1 MGPPEG
7 KDGVANQWG
16 RDAGGPTGRSGGMA
30 GLVVTGVLALA
41 LGLAGGYATARLV
54 APEAADAPQAA
65 PAAPASPGP
74 SASVPAVR
82 DGSLYKLYQE
92 TQRQREAAMR
102 EAGELRMKLVEL
114 QSHYGNMEA
123 ELQTLRKGADAGEE
137 ADTAAEAL
145 ALSQRQR
152 IEQLEDQVIG
162 ANRRLEDANAAV
174 AKANRQKEQALKEAG
189 DLKIRLTQM
198 QSDLS
203 DLETRSQNME
213 LHARQASDR
222 IDAAEKAAE
231 LLKQERDR
239 LKADLSTVRAE
250 RDSLKAAQKPAEE
263 APAEPAEEPSADT
276 PAEADQTVA
285 SRDRQA
291 VADAIARA
299 PGLKTLDFADRQR
312 LADNLEKGACVTDAL
327 EDIFVRVPVLTLR
340 SLIRD
345 LDSPC

>member
-1 MGPPEG
+1 M
-7 KDGVANQWG
+7 ANQWG
-16 RDAGGPTGRSGGMA
+16 RDGGGPAGRGGGAA
-30 GLVVTGVLALA
+30 GLVVTGVVALA
-41 LGLAGGYATARLV
+41 LGLAGGYGTARLV
-54 APEAADAPQAA
+54 APEFQAPQPSI
-65 PAAPASPGP
+65 PAAP
-74 SASVPAVR
+74 SAPATVPPVR

-114 QSHYGNMEA
+114 QSHAGNLEA
-123 ELQTLRKGADAGEE
+123 ELRALRKGAGTEGE
-137 ADTAAEAL
+137 ADTAAETL

-152 IEQLEDQVIG
+152 IEQLEDELIG
-162 ANRRLEDANAAV
+162 AKQRLEEASTAI

-189 DLKIRLTQM
+189 ALKVRLTQL

-203 DLETRSQNME
+203 DLEARNQNME
-213 LHARQASDR
+213 LHGRQAGER
-222 IDAAEKAAE
+222 LDAAEKAAKA
-231 LLKQERDR
+231 LTQERDR
-239 LKADLSTVRAE
+239 LKADLSAVRAE
-250 RDSLKAAQKPAEE
+250 RDALIAAQKQAE
-263 APAEPAEEPSADT
+263 APEETVAEPPSGENTEEDL
-276 PAEADQTVA
+276 TVA

-291 VADAIARA
+291 VADAMARA

>member
-1 MGPPEG
+1 M
-7 KDGVANQWG
+7 ANQWG
-16 RDAGGPTGRSGGMA
+16 RDGGGPSGRGGGAA
-30 GLVVTGVLALA
+30 GLVVTGVVALA
-41 LGLAGGYATARLV
+41 LGLAGGYGTARLV
-54 APEAADAPQAA
+54 APEFQAPQPSIPAAPSAPADAPAT
-65 PAAPASPGP
+65 
-74 SASVPAVR
+74 VPPVR

-114 QSHYGNMEA
+114 QSHAGNLEA
-123 ELQTLRKGADAGEE
+123 ELRALRKGAGTEGE
-137 ADTAAEAL
+137 ADTAAETL

-152 IEQLEDQVIG
+152 IEQLEDELIG
-162 ANRRLEDANAAV
+162 AKQRLEEASTAI

-189 DLKIRLTQM
+189 ALKVRLTQL

-203 DLETRSQNME
+203 DLEARNQNME
-213 LHARQASDR
+213 LHGRQAGER
-222 IDAAEKAAE
+222 LDAAEKAAKA
-231 LLKQERDR
+231 LTQERDR
-239 LKADLSTVRAE
+239 LKADLSAVRAE
-250 RDSLKAAQKPAEE
+250 RDALIAAQKQAE
-263 APAEPAEEPSADT
+263 APEETSPEPSADET
-276 PAEADQTVA
+276 TEEDLTVA

-291 VADAIARA
+291 VADAMARA